1 MEYSKVEERSLVF
14 STQRIRDKEFTQGK
28 PTTIFMDRNR
38 LNEIGGIIL
47 DAAITVHKELGPGLL
62 ESAYQL
68 ALKREL
74 ELRGLKVRAKVPVE
88 LMYKEVS
95 LGKAYEIDLLVEEE
109 VIIENK
115 STDGITPIF
124 TFQVITYLKLYNKN
138 LGYLINFNVPLL
150 KDGFKRIVHNF

>member
-1 MEYSKVEERSLVF
+1 
-14 STQRIRDKEFTQGK
+14 
-28 PTTIFMDRNR
+28 MDRAR
-38 LNEIGGIIL
+38 LNEIGAIIL

-74 ELRGLKVRAKVPVE
+74 ELRRLKVRAKVAVE
-88 LMYKEVS
+88 LIYKDIS

-109 VIIENK
+109 VIVENK
-115 STDGITPIF
+115 STDGIAPIF

>member
-1 MEYSKVEERSLVF
+1 
-14 STQRIRDKEFTQGK
+14 
-28 PTTIFMDRNR
+28 MDSAR
-38 LNEIGGIIL
+38 LNEIGAIIL
-47 DAAITVHKELGPGLL
+47 DAAITVHRELGPGLL

-74 ELRGLKVRAKVPVE
+74 ELRGLKVRAKVAVE
-88 LMYKEVS
+88 LMYKGVS

-109 VIIENK
+109 VIVENK
-115 STDGITPIF
+115 STDGIAPIF

>member
-1 MEYSKVEERSLVF
+1 MNRE
-14 STQRIRDKEFTQGK
+14 
-28 PTTIFMDRNR
+28 R

-47 DAAITVHKELGPGLL
+47 DAAITVHRELGPGLL
-62 ESAYQL
+62 ESAYQI

-88 LMYKEVS
+88 LIYKEIP
-95 LGKAYEIDLLVEEE
+95 LGKAYEIDLLVEDE
-109 VIIENK
+109 VVIENK
-115 STDGITPIF
+115 SCEGIAPIF
-124 TFQVITYLKLYNKN
+124 LAQVITYLRLYNKN

>member
-1 MEYSKVEERSLVF
+1 MERV
-14 STQRIRDKEFTQGK
+14 
-28 PTTIFMDRNR
+28 R
-38 LNEIGGIIL
+38 LNEIGAIIL

-74 ELRGLKVRAKVPVE
+74 ELRGLKVREKVPVE
-88 LMYKEVS
+88 LMYKGVS

-109 VIIENK
+109 VIVENK
-115 STDGITPIF
+115 STEGIIPIF
-124 TFQVITYLKLYNKN
+124 TSQVITYLKLYNKN

-150 KDGFKRIVHNF
+150 KDGFKRIVNNF

>member
-1 MEYSKVEERSLVF
+1 M
-14 STQRIRDKEFTQGK
+14 
-28 PTTIFMDRNR
+28 TTER

-62 ESAYQL
+62 ESAYQI

-74 ELRGLKVRAKVPVE
+74 EIRGLKVRAKVPVE
-88 LMYKEVS
+88 LIYKEVP

-115 STDGITPIF
+115 SVDVMASVFI
-124 TFQVITYLKLYNKN
+124 FQVITYLKLYHQKK
-138 LGYLINFNVPLL
+138 LGYLINFNVQYL
-150 KDGFKRIVHNF
+150 KDGFRRIVNNF